1 MNIIFNKILG
11 LKNENLLTEKLDMS
25 LGKLCLGVFNNWSNN
40 DNLKCASAY
49 SSLFLLE
56 EKFSLQLTPGEEAAD
71 CCFFPFLFL
80 LYTQFL
86 RLKFLFF
93 SHLKNGLFILLENG

>member
-11 LKNENLLTEKLDMS
+11 LKNENLLTEKLDMI
-25 LGKLCLGVFNNWSNN
+25 LGKLCLGVFSNWSNN

-49 SSLFLLE
+49 SSSFLLE
-56 EKFSLQLTPGEEAAD
+56 EQFSLQLTPDEEAAD

-80 LYTQFL
+80 LYTQFR

-93 SHLKNGLFILLENG
+93 SHLKNGLFILL